1 MNTNTPLL
9 PQLYP
14 RPRINRLHTR
24 RQARA
29 RNLCIFA
36 AANEGFHRYIFDLKT
51 TFLECCVPC
60 LIVSNRD
67 QLLNFLIKE
76 SLWPALHSKG
86 QPKIGHV
93 RSIFSWSTSYTL
105 FSSTC
110 LCTLSRTIWIDRNS
124 SFSQILTGIKFQT
137 FCSFFKYPFQMS
149 TWSLLSLSW
158 QKWIQIL
165 LMTIKKK
172 IKYVIVLF

>member
-14 RPRINRLHTR
+14 RPRINRLHTQ

-93 RSIFSWSTSYTL
+93 RSIFSWSRVIINTEQGSPSYL
-105 FSSTC
+105 PNFSS
-110 LCTLSRTIWIDRNS
+110 
-124 SFSQILTGIKFQT
+124 
-137 FCSFFKYPFQMS
+137 
-149 TWSLLSLSW
+149 
-158 QKWIQIL
+158 
-165 LMTIKKK
+165 
-172 IKYVIVLF
+172 LFYCIF